1 MMPGTLYRLTKYLLS
16 KWMNEALTYLS
27 FIHLSIYLSIMY
39 LCIHQK
45 RKPCLLVSLFCY
57 LFESLSNIY
66 IYTQMFIFCETAFW
80 RTSPKVKIHRPNK
93 LVVESH
99 LLTSRPWLFQMGM
112 TGWQPAKKRTWSRPC
127 WEHVSSVLLCFVLTP
142 YFSNLLPNTLWN
154 QAKSPLCTRQYISD
168 AQ

>member
-1 MMPGTLYRLTKYLLS
+1 
-16 KWMNEALTYLS
+16 MNEALTYLS

-39 LCIHQK
+39 LCIHHK

-57 LFESLSNIY
+57 LFESLSKKKKESLSKIYRYIY
-66 IYTQMFIFCETAFW
+66 IHMFIFFETPFW
-80 RTSPKVKIHRPNK
+80 RTSPKVKIHRPNN

-99 LLTSRPWLFQMGM
+99 LLTSRPWLFQIGM

-127 WEHVSSVLLCFVLTP
+127 WEHVSSLLLCFALTP